1 MRDYPR
7 LHLDIDSSKGTL
19 PLLLFYISQ
28 YRCNKDQKIQAI
40 TLNELKK
47 TKISVASLLEAKH
60 FNINIPVKDNNPF
73 CIPMEVRNVLT

>member
-7 LHLDIDSSKGTL
+7 LHLDINSSKGTL

-28 YRCNKDQKIQAI
+28 YRYNKDQKIQAI

-47 TKISVASLLEAKH
+47 RKISVASLLEAK
-60 FNINIPVKDNNPF
+60 NIKINNPAKDNNPF